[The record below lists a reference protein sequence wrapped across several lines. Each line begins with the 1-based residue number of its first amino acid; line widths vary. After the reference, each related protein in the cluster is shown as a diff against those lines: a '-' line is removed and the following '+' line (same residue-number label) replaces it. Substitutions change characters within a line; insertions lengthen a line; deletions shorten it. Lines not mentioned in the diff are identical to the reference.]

1 MQLLHPYIDK
11 EPNMVL
17 IEAVKNGGSMIKIA
31 PPMIVYN
38 RDGSYTEQ
46 LLATYE
52 GQAKH

>member
-1 MQLLHPYIDK
+1 
-11 EPNMVL
+11 MVL